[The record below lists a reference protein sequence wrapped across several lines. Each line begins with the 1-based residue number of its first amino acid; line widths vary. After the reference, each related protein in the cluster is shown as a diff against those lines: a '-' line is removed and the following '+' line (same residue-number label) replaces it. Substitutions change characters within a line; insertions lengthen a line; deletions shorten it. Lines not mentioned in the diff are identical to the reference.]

1 MKIIRK
7 PGVPMASVNI
17 LLALFI
23 WSSYGV
29 VVKLSGIPVHL
40 LIFYSCLTALFVQG
54 TVLSAGNFGKE
65 LRSGRPL
72 KYPLIIGVTLL
83 VNTFSYFYAFQHT
96 TVANAVLTHYTAPV
110 IVAFLASLFL
120 KEKITPL
127 IVVAIALA
135 SLGLWIMMEGFSIEG
150 DHMTGIVSGLISGFA
165 YALLIIF
172 ARAFVR
178 NFHPLV
184 LSFFTNGVI
193 VVLLLPFVGE
203 IPVHSFWIFLL
214 LGTLHS
220 TAAPVLYYR
229 GLRHMNANKAAIL
242 GYLEPVCAI
251 LFGMVLLNEI
261 PREASIIG
269 GVLIIFSGYLTL
281 KEIDIKRAEA

>member
-1 MKIIRK
+1 
-7 PGVPMASVNI
+7 MASLNI

-54 TVLSAGNFGKE
+54 AILFAGNYGKE
-65 LRSGRPL
+65 LRSGRPFR
-72 KYPLIIGVTLL
+72 YPLIIGVVLL
-83 VNTFSYFYAFQHT
+83 INTFSYFYAFQHT

-120 KEKITPL
+120 KERITPL
-127 IVVAIALA
+127 SAVAIALA
-135 SLGLWIMMEGFSIEG
+135 SLGLWIMMDGFSIGG
-150 DHMTGIVSGLISGFA
+150 DHMTGIISGLISGFA

-172 ARAFVR
+172 ARVFVR

-184 LSFFTNGVI
+184 LSFFTNGV
-193 VVLLLPFVGE
+193 VVALLLPFVRE
-203 IPVHSFWIFLL
+203 IPVHSFWIFAL
-214 LGTLHS
+214 LGTAHS

-229 GLRHMNANKAAIL
+229 GLRYIGANEAAIL

-251 LFGMVLLNEI
+251 LFGMVVLKEI
-261 PREASIIG
+261 PGETSIIG
-269 GVLIIFSGYLTL
+269 GLLIIFSGYLTL
-281 KEIDIKRAEA
+281 RGKDFRRAAV